1 MPVLPNPPMSFSV
14 PAQAVGAALVY
25 FDFWNGAA
33 EPMLLQSLKIIKD
46 GTVAVSGVVSVKLFL
61 TRTSA
66 IGTGGTAA
74 VIEGTDPTVMS
85 FARSALAF
93 PVDPSISGRLTPT
106 GGATAG
112 AVLGERQI
120 FTEETNALHYGP
132 PWPDFVDAGQSVG
145 FLIPAGTGFRVLQ
158 SSVASVG
165 NIGFN
170 GIFSPVA
177 V

>member
-14 PAQAVGAALVY
+14 PAQAVGASLVY
-25 FDFWNGAA
+25 FDIWNAAA
-33 EPMLLQSLKIIKD
+33 EAMLLQSLKIIKD
-46 GTVAVSGVVSVKLFL
+46 GTVAVTGVLAVKLFL

-66 IGTGGTAA
+66 LGTGGTAA

-85 FARSALAF
+85 FAKATLAN
-93 PVDPSISGRLTPT
+93 PVDIGLTGRLTPT

-112 AVLGERQI
+112 AVLAERQI
-120 FTEETNALHYGP
+120 FTEETSAIDYAP
-132 PWPDFVDAGQSVG
+132 PFPDFVDAAYPG
-145 FLIPAGTGFRVLQ
+145 FLIFPGTGIRVLQ
-158 SSVASVG
+158 SAIASVG

-170 GIFSPVA
+170 GLFIPVA